1 MAEIYLVRHGQAS
14 FNSENYDR
22 LSDLGHQQSAY
33 LGVYF
38 ALRNITFDHIF
49 TGTQLRHSQTAED
62 ILMAQPCTVS
72 PTRQE
77 GLNEYDFKA
86 LYHAFMAQH
95 PHEAA
100 AAPMG
105 DRRGDRR
112 IFYQRLKKALKL
124 WSENRLAGDLP
135 ESWENFKS
143 RVTDTLSQIQESIG
157 GTCLVVSSGGAI
169 SMALGQILDLK
180 PQKVIDLNLQIKNSS
195 FSHIHLG
202 HDRMHL
208 SSFNNIPH
216 LDRLDRL
223 DAITFS

>member
-49 TGTQLRHSQTAED
+49 TGTQLRHSQTAKD
-62 ILMAQPCTVS
+62 ILMAQPYTIS
-72 PTRQE
+72 PIRQE

-86 LYHAFMAQH
+86 LYEAYMAQH

-100 AAPMG
+100 ASPKQ
-105 DRRGDRR
+105 DRR

-135 ESWENFKS
+135 ESWENFKT
-143 RVTDTLSQIQESIG
+143 RVTDALSHIQKNISG
-157 GTCLVVSSGGAI
+157 KCLVVSSGGAI

-180 PQKVIDLNLQIKNSS
+180 AQKIIDLNLQIKNSS
-195 FSHIHLG
+195 FSHIYLG

-216 LDRLDRL
+216 LDRQDRL

>member
-38 ALRNITFDHIF
+38 AIRNITFDHVF

-62 ILMAQPCTVS
+62 IFMAQPHKVS
-72 PTRQE
+72 PVRQE

-86 LYHAFMAQH
+86 LYHAYMTQH
-95 PHEAA
+95 PHEAPA
-100 AAPMG
+100 SPE
-105 DRRGDRR
+105 GDRR
-112 IFYQRLKKALKL
+112 IFYHRLKKALKL

-135 ESWENFKS
+135 ESWENFKA
-143 RVTDTLSQIQESIG
+143 RVADAFNQIQENARG
-157 GTCLVVSSGGAI
+157 KCLVVSSGGAI
-169 SMALGQILDLK
+169 SIALGQILDLK
-180 PQKVIDLNLQIKNSS
+180 AQKIIDLNLQIKNSS
-195 FSHIHLG
+195 FSHIYLG

-216 LDRLDRL
+216 LDRQDRL

>member
-62 ILMAQPCTVS
+62 IFMAQPHKVS
-72 PTRQE
+72 PVRQE

-95 PHEAA
+95 PHEAPA
-100 AAPMG
+100 SPE
-105 DRRGDRR
+105 GDRR

-124 WSENRLAGDLP
+124 WSENKLAGDLP
-135 ESWENFKS
+135 ESWDNFKS
-143 RVTDTLSQIQESIG
+143 RVADAFNQIQENTRG
-157 GTCLVVSSGGAI
+157 KCLVVSSGGAI

-180 PQKVIDLNLQIKNSS
+180 AQKIIDLNLQIKNSS
-195 FSHIHLG
+195 FSHIYLG

-216 LDRLDRL
+216 LDRQDRL

>member
-38 ALRNITFDHIF
+38 AIRNISFDHIF
-49 TGTQLRHSQTAED
+49 TGTQLRHSQTAEG
-62 ILMAQPCTVS
+62 IIKAQPHKVS
-72 PTRQE
+72 PVCQE

-86 LYHAFMAQH
+86 LYEAYMAQH
-95 PHEAA
+95 PHEAPA
-100 AAPMG
+100 SPEG
-105 DRRGDRR
+105 ERR

-135 ESWENFKS
+135 ESWDNFKS
-143 RVTDTLSQIQESIG
+143 RVADALDQIQENTRG
-157 GTCLVVSSGGAI
+157 KCLVVSSGGAI
-169 SMALGQILDLK
+169 SMAIGQILDLK
-180 PQKVIDLNLQIKNSS
+180 AQKIIDLNLQIKNSS
-195 FSHIHLG
+195 FSHIYLG

-216 LDRLDRL
+216 LDRQDRL